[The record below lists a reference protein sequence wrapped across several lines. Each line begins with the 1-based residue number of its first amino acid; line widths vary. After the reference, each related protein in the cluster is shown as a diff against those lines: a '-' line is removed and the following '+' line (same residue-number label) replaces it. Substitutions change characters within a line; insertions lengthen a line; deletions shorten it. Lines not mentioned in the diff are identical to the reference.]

1 MCTRIVSTGLE
12 GIKQCEIIT
21 IRGNR
26 VEAGQVLRSVID
38 GISSVFGLG
47 LLGLSRLSVDKMRQL

>member
-1 MCTRIVSTGLE
+1 MESHSQELGVWGCESEGIKGVYRIVSTGLE

-26 VEAGQVLRSVID
+26 VRAGQVLRLAID
-38 GISSVFGLG
+38 RV
-47 LLGLSRLSVDKMRQL
+47 